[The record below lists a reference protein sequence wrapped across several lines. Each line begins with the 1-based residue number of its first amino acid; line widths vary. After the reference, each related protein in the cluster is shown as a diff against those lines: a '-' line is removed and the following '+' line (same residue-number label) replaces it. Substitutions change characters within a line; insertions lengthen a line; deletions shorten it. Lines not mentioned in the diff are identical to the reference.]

1 MEHTHAP
8 HEAGRAPG
16 CSLPG
21 HTLLCSG
28 PRLIH
33 TSPDAQLP
41 PRSRPHF
48 FPSQVL
54 PSLSVSNQLTLALGF
69 IRGLKKLGFS
79 LEFIKAEWSGA
90 CRPPLPVWRAWAPH
104 PHLAATTP
112 CPAAG
117 SQPGGPEEEA
127 RRVTLRVLRVLC
139 KGPGWRADT
148 GQCSETVQAS
158 LEREEAPTVSH
169 LVPSPPE
176 PGGTLPSS
184 SLSARLEQCPP
195 RAPRPWQAVC
205 RLLSFPLG
213 LALRF
218 WKRAGRPRAGS
229 LGPSEGPS
237 E

>member
-1 MEHTHAP
+1 MYTWP
-8 HEAGRAPG
+8 
-16 CSLPG
+16 PG
-21 HTLLCSG
+21 HILLCSG
-28 PRLIH
+28 PTAH
-33 TSPDAQLP
+33 THFLGRPAP
-41 PRSRPHF
+41 PWSRPHF

-54 PSLSVSNQLTLALGF
+54 PILPVSNQLALALGF

-90 CRPPLPVWRAWAPH
+90 CRPPLLVRRAWAPH

-117 SQPGGPEEEA
+117 SRPGGPEEEA
-127 RRVTLRVLRVLC
+127 RRVTLRVLRVLR
-139 KGPGWRADT
+139 KGPGWGWRADT

-158 LEREEAPTVSH
+158 LEREEVPAVSH

-184 SLSARLEQCPP
+184 SLPDWSRES
-195 RAPRPWQAVC
+195 APRPGPRQAVC